1 MRSVIIFCFL
11 LIFLVSAAARAEEK
25 PFNPGIFENEII
37 VAGGGAPLLPILMDW
52 DKQRTAPIS
61 GFVAYRLRAPDYTP
75 LGLEAN
81 VVLPY
86 GLGLNALVDIIHFKK
101 TQTHISFGVFAN
113 LIDSVSVMDIDRQ
126 LDITTGVGTEIEIA
140 PKTRLTIDWR
150 VFLPWP
156 WEIIPA
162 YGDFFR
168 PFYQEAAKGGQI
180 WVGIAQG
187 W

>member
-1 MRSVIIFCFL
+1 MRITTLVCFL
-11 LIFLVSAAARAEEK
+11 FIFLFTGAAIADDL
-25 PFNPGIFENEII
+25 ENEII
-37 VAGGGAPLLPILMDW
+37 IAGGGAPLLPILTDW
-52 DKQRTAPIS
+52 DKQHTAPIS

-81 VVLPY
+81 VVAPY
-86 GLGLNALVDIIHFKK
+86 GLGLNALIDILRLKK
-101 TQTHISFGVFAN
+101 TRTHISFGVFAN
-113 LIDSVSVMDIDRQ
+113 LIDSVSVMQIDRR
-126 LDITTGVGTEIEIA
+126 LDITTGVGTEIELA

-168 PFYQEAAKGGQI
+168 PFYEEAAKGGQI
-180 WVGIAQG
+180 WIGIAQE